1 MKVCVLGSGS
11 KGNTTYVES
20 NNSRLLIDLGNTCK
34 YVTNKLKEIN
44 VDASSL
50 DGILISH
57 THKDHV
63 GGLEVFLKKNDIPVY
78 LTKGMLKELSFIKN
92 YVLIDDDDFCVGDI
106 KIETI
111 KTSHD
116 AVDSRGFILYDD
128 HSSMVQITD
137 TGYINQK
144 YYKKLENK
152 NLYIIESNHDIE
164 MLTNGPY
171 PSHLKQR
178 IYSDKGHLSNY
189 DASRYISMF
198 VGENTDYVLLAHL
211 SEKNNTSDLAYNELI
226 TRLEDDNKHVNNIIV
241 TSQNNITEF
250 IEI

>member
-1 MKVCVLGSGS
+1 MRICVLGSGS
-11 KGNTTYVES
+11 KGNTTYIES
-20 NNSRLLIDLGNTCK
+20 NNSRILIDLGNTCK

-44 VDASSL
+44 VDAGSL
-50 DGILISH
+50 NGILISH
-57 THKDHV
+57 THKDHI
-63 GGLEVFLKKNDIPVY
+63 GGLEVFLKKYDIPVY
-78 LTKGMLKELSFIKN
+78 LTRGMLEELNFIKN
-92 YVLIDDDDFCVGDI
+92 YILIDDKDFNIGDI
-106 KIETI
+106 RVESI

-128 HSSMVQITD
+128 HSSMIQITD
-137 TGYINQK
+137 TGYINRK

-152 NLYIIESNHDIE
+152 NLYIMESNHDIE
-164 MLTNGPY
+164 MLTNGSY

-198 VGENTDYVLLAHL
+198 VGKHTKYVLLAHL

-226 TRLEDDNKHVNNIIV
+226 SRLEDDNKRIDNIIV
-241 TSQNNITEF
+241 TSQNEKTEI